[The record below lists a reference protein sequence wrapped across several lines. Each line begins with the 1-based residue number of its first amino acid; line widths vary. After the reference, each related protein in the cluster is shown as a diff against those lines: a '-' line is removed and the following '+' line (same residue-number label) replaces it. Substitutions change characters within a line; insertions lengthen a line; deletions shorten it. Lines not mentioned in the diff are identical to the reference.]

1 MGEVRGGQRGRSA
14 DEQKRG
20 IWGPVGENGGIVR
33 PVIWEARR
41 LTCSG
46 EEAFQ
51 GPGRTESRWSSSR
64 P

>member
-1 MGEVRGGQRGRSA
+1 MGEVSGVGQWIGFKKARDLGA
-14 DEQKRG
+14 
-20 IWGPVGENGGIVR
+20 IGENRGIVR

-51 GPGRTESRWSSSR
+51 GPGRTESRRSSSR